1 MSLLE
6 IIPSR
11 ERIQDSLLLSEEYQ
25 AAFEYN
31 DFFIPKVL
39 DDPAL
44 VDDFINFYLRL
55 NRNRSNDTL
64 HGVFFD
70 ITVHSDDPLI
80 REISSRRIHQS
91 MDIAR
96 ALGVRGVIFHT
107 NYIANFSNETYY
119 NNWLQRNVSFFTAL
133 SDEYPK
139 QQIYMENM
147 FDLTPEL
154 FLSFG
159 KAVEHCPNI
168 HLCLDVAHAF
178 LSNTAMDDWMKASA
192 PYVRHLHLNDNDG
205 VSDLHAPV
213 GSVSI
218 DWMLFDSVIRSC
230 GITPSVLIETSSV
243 EKQRSSLE
251 YMKANHIFPFS

>member
-6 IIPSR
+6 IIPSKN
-11 ERIQDSLLLSEEYQ
+11 RIQDSLQLSEEYQ

-31 DFFIPKVL
+31 DFFLPEVL
-39 DDPAL
+39 DNPAL
-44 VDDFINFYLRL
+44 VDELINFYLRL

-64 HGVFFD
+64 HGVFLD
-70 ITVHSDDPLI
+70 ITVHSDDPQI

-91 MDIAR
+91 MDIAC

-107 NYIANFSNETYY
+107 NYIANFHNTAYCS
-119 NNWLQRNVSFFTAL
+119 NWLQRNVSFFTAL
-133 SDEYPK
+133 AEEYPG

-159 KAVEHCPNI
+159 RAVEHCPNI

-178 LSNTAMDDWMKASA
+178 LSNTAIADWMKASA
-192 PYVRHLHLNDNDG
+192 PYVKHLHLNDNDG
-205 VSDLHAPV
+205 ISDLHAPV

-218 DWMLFDSVIRSC
+218 DWTLFDSVIRSC
-230 GITPSVLIETSSV
+230 GIMPSVLIETASV
-243 EKQRSSLE
+243 EKQRISLE
-251 YMKANHIFPFS
+251 FMKANHIFPFS

>member
-6 IIPSR
+6 IIPSKDQ
-11 ERIQDSLLLSEEYQ
+11 IQDSLQLSEEYQ

-31 DFFIPKVL
+31 DFFLPKVL
-39 DDPAL
+39 DNPAL
-44 VDDFINFYLRL
+44 VDELINFYLRL

-64 HGVFFD
+64 HGVFLD

-80 REISSRRIHQS
+80 REISSRRIRQS
-91 MDIAR
+91 MDIAC
-96 ALGVRGVIFHT
+96 ALDVRGVIFHT
-107 NYIANFSNETYY
+107 NYIANFHNTAYC

-159 KAVEHCPNI
+159 RAVEHHPNI

-178 LSNTAMDDWMKASA
+178 LSNTAITDWIKASA
-192 PYVRHLHLNDNDG
+192 PYIRHLHLNDNDG
-205 VSDLHAPV
+205 ISDLHAPV
-213 GSVSI
+213 GSFSI
-218 DWMLFDSVIRSC
+218 DWTLFDSLIRSC
-230 GITPSVLIETSSV
+230 DIMPSVLIETSSV
-243 EKQRSSLE
+243 EKQRISLE
-251 YMKANHIFPFS
+251 YMKENHIFPFL